1 MKAYKVELLIVDHD
15 DVGDEIPN
23 IIENQKY
30 PNYCISP
37 NVMSVQSVDIGE
49 WFDGHP
55 LNKRDK
61 QGAYYRQAF
70 NIDLEKEILE
80 TKFNNLQKLH
90 AESMRMWEK
99 EKPSATEMEL
109 AMLKLNLEPCTVD
122 GGDMKNNTI
131 ILKFDNADKVAGI
144 RLGNRAQIIVE
155 RK

>member
-23 IIENQKY
+23 IIKNQKY

-144 RLGNRAQIIVE
+144 RLGNKAQIIVE

>member
-55 LNKRDK
+55 LNKRDE
-61 QGAYYRQAF
+61 QGAYYKQAF

-99 EKPSATEMEL
+99 ENPSATEMEL

-131 ILKFDNADKVAGI
+131 VLKFDNADKVAGI
-144 RLGNRAQIIVE
+144 RLRSKAQIIVE

>member
-122 GGDMKNNTI
+122 GGDMKKNTI

-144 RLGNRAQIIVE
+144 RLGNKAQIIVE